1 MTDTTVLSNY
11 IRNMLSDGYS
21 EQDVAAQMTS
31 VLNETLKACN
41 KAKATTELYE
51 KMDDLVHQ
59 NNLVLENYCKLR
71 GIKKSSY
78 ETFTVDD
85 LIEAFENKIEGKS
98 AHIEAPQGDSCKTKE
113 ELQIKGK
120 CVVKDLD
127 TGEVKEQDFTEKDLE
142 EAWNF
147 MAKAFGDLLS
157 K

>member
-31 VLNETLKACN
+31 VLNETLKAFN
-41 KAKATTELYE
+41 KAKETTVLYE

-59 NNLVLENYCKLR
+59 NNLVLESYCKLR
-71 GIKKSSY
+71 GIEKSSY
-78 ETFTVDD
+78 ETFTIDD

-98 AHIEAPQGDSCKTKE
+98 AHIEAPRGDVPEKE
-113 ELQIKGK
+113 EEPQVKGK
-120 CVVKDLD
+120 CVIKDLD
-127 TGEVKEQDFTEKDLE
+127 TGEVKERDFTERDLE
-142 EAWNF
+142 DAWNF